1 MIWPA
6 ADISRPSEDEPLY
19 SSQQHEGG
27 RIIRFGQQVPFDLP
41 AVLWEPAMVDA
52 EESLATRLAKLAA
65 LRTHNLAL
73 DGGQR
78 SRLSLEKEAQ

>member
-1 MIWPA
+1 MIGPT
-6 ADISRPSEDEPLY
+6 ADVSRPSEDEPLD

-27 RIIRFGQQVPFDLP
+27 RIIRCGLQIRFDLP
-41 AVLWEPAMVDA
+41 AVLQEPVMADA
-52 EESLATRLAKLAA
+52 EESLAPWLAKLAA
-65 LRTHNLAL
+65 LRTCNLAL